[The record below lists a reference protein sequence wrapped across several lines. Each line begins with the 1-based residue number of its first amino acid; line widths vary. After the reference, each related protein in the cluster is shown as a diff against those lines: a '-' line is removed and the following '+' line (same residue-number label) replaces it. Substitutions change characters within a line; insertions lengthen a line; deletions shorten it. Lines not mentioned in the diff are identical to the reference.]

1 MRKKLLQVTI
11 QKKTNGAHVNT
22 NGKSQTSQ
30 LSQSDPS
37 QAKTAAESKSLKG
50 TQLGKTMATNIGTF
64 YPKCIKRQGYKP

>member
-11 QKKTNGAHVNT
+11 QKKTNGAQVNI

-37 QAKTAAESKSLKG
+37 QVKAAAKSLKG
-50 TQLGKTMATNIGTF
+50 TQLRKTMATNIGTF

>member
-30 LSQSDPS
+30 LSQPDPS
-37 QAKTAAESKSLKG
+37 QAKTAAEDKNDNLHNLAG
-50 TQLGKTMATNIGTF
+50 T
-64 YPKCIKRQGYKP
+64 

>member
-30 LSQSDPS
+30 LSQPEPP
-37 QAKTAAESKSLKG
+37 QAKTAAEDKNDNLHNLAG
-50 TQLGKTMATNIGTF
+50 T
-64 YPKCIKRQGYKP
+64 